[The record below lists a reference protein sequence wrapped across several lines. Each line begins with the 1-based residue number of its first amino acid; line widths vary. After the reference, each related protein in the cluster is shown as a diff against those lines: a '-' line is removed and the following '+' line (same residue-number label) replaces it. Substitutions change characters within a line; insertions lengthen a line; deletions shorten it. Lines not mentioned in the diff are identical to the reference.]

1 MMNHKEV
8 RAIQTI
14 DPAQSTPSNLE
25 FPYFAI
31 DSANP
36 LAWVLAITMLLK
48 HTVQTIN
55 AVTKLIQL
63 IAPLKKGKEKRMDRK
78 GD

>member
-14 DPAQSTPSNLE
+14 EPAQPTPSNLE

-48 HTVQTIN
+48 HTAQTIN
-55 AVTKLIQL
+55 AATRLIQA
-63 IAPLKKGKEKRMDRK
+63 IAPLKQGKEKRSDRK
-78 GD
+78 KE